1 MSRIFFEEKQKF
13 TSPALIISM
22 GVIYLGVTSVFL
34 FGFYRQFV
42 LGLPFGS
49 KPLSDAGLLIA
60 GLLSFVVLFVSAW
73 LLFGSVL
80 QVTITDK
87 GVLCQFWPFFR
98 KQRVISPQEISH
110 WEVRT
115 YKPIVEYGGWGVR
128 WGNSKT
134 GDAYN
139 VHGNKGL
146 QLVLKSGKRLLI
158 GTQRP
163 EAIAYAMKKMLG
175 GAHE

>member
-1 MSRIFFEEKQKF
+1 MSRILFEENQKF
-13 TSPALIISM
+13 TSPALILSM
-22 GVIYLGVTSVFL
+22 GVIYVGVISVFL

-60 GLLSFVVLFVSAW
+60 GLLSFVVLAVSAW

-80 QVTITDK
+80 RVTITEK
-87 GVLCQFWPFFR
+87 GIICHFWPFFR
-98 KQRVISPQEISH
+98 KQRVISQAEILQ
-110 WEVRT
+110 WEVRQ
-115 YKPIVEYGGWGVR
+115 YKPIAEYGGWGVR

-139 VHGNKGL
+139 VRGNQGL

-163 EAIAYAMKKMLG
+163 EAIAYAMKKMFG
-175 GAHE
+175 GSHE